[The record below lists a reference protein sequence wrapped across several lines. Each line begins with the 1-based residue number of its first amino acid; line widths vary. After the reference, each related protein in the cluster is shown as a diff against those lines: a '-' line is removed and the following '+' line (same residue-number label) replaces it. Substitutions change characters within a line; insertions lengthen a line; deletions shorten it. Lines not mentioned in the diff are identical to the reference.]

1 MTTIAWD
8 GRTLAADRQATVGN
22 AVFMVNKLHRHDGW
36 LLAYCGDSDAG
47 EEVLAWFKAGA
58 KPEDFPER
66 QRHDDRFAPLVAIRA
81 GEILRYERTPHP
93 IRYPPQKFA
102 MGSGRDFALAA
113 MHCGKSAAE
122 AVEVAAMFDPGTGF
136 GVDAMEL
143 DQ

>member
-22 AVFMVNKLHRHDGW
+22 SVYMVNKLHRHEGW

-58 KPEDFPER
+58 KTEDFPQHQR
-66 QRHDDRFAPLVAIRA
+66 QDDRFAPLIAIRA

-113 MHCGKSAAE
+113 MHCGKSAAD
-122 AVEVAAMFDPGTGF
+122 AVEVASMFDPGTGF
-136 GVDAMEL
+136 GVDSMVIE
-143 DQ
+143 